1 MSREP
6 LDDLKELAIVGKYT
20 WNTNVNKEFI
30 KAIENLESAHFVNDL
45 ISFKDRRPNISDR
58 FVVYVNAA
66 HRILTCINEIT
77 YEDENS
83 NKYASCCFDDQYYI
97 KIKKEKLQ

>member
-30 KAIENLESAHFVNDL
+30 KAI
-45 ISFKDRRPNISDR
+45 
-58 FVVYVNAA
+58 
-66 HRILTCINEIT
+66 
-77 YEDENS
+77 
-83 NKYASCCFDDQYYI
+83 
-97 KIKKEKLQ
+97 